1 MAAFDW
7 NGDGKIDLYDDML
20 ELHNARQSMKN
31 TKQDYSYNDKDRKT
45 SEYTGSCEFFGVT
58 IAASFMLALLATLW
72 LATKVDMKS
81 PVVAVIVFVIAAVA
95 ALFVCGFVQAVIE
108 DKTQK

>member
-31 TKQDYSYNDKDRKT
+31 TKQDCSYNDNDRKT
-45 SEYTGSCEFFGVT
+45 SEYSGSFKFSGVT
-58 IAASFMLALLATLW
+58 FAASFMLALLATLW
-72 LATKVDMKS
+72 LATKVDMKT
-81 PVVAVIVFVIAAVA
+81 PLVAVIVFVIAAVA
-95 ALFVCGFVQAVIE
+95 ALFVCGLVQAIIE
-108 DKTQK
+108 GIWKK